1 MVAGHLTVAEVK
13 VSIFLL
19 SFAVALFGIALPKY
33 AGFHGTD
40 KNAFILFGN
49 ALASGVL
56 LSAGLVH
63 MLPDAESAL
72 HEVTNFPLGPTLA
85 GGMFCVLVIIEDFA
99 MSAASKKTQSPKSPH
114 SYEARKDTTIQSHII
129 EDGWCPWLLGRL
141 SNRGQPRCRG
151 AKETCATSSLLGK
164 NPRPMMWLPL
174 WQVTNLLRRMAGLS
188 PRGRNVPGSYPYESE
203 CPGSGC
209 VTCDGC
215 REELDESSPSCHAD
229 EHAHAHDQS
238 HEGDSSV
245 HLHAHGAGALASRKM
260 SLVKAACLFSALC
273 FHSVAEGMGL
283 GSATHAPMVVSLA
296 AAILVHKGLAA
307 FALGAAL
314 CHDPELSMTRFCVLA
329 IIFSVSTPFGGI
341 LGWSLSQNF
350 GGVAVGICTA
360 CAAGTFLQVATLEL
374 IPASLAAPAEGRRK
388 RCATIGFGFMMFSTL
403 AKWV

>member
-1 MVAGHLTVAEVK
+1 
-13 VSIFLL
+13 
-19 SFAVALFGIALPKY
+19 
-33 AGFHGTD
+33 
-40 KNAFILFGN
+40 
-49 ALASGVL
+49 
-56 LSAGLVH
+56 
-63 MLPDAESAL
+63 
-72 HEVTNFPLGPTLA
+72 
-85 GGMFCVLVIIEDFA
+85 

-314 CHDPELSMTRFCVLA
+314 CHDPELSMFQHLLEVFWAGLFHKILVASRSGFAQLVPLERSCRLLHWSSYLQAWQPLQKVVGSAVLRLA
-329 IIFSVSTPFGGI
+329 LVS
-341 LGWSLSQNF
+341 
-350 GGVAVGICTA
+350 
-360 CAAGTFLQVATLEL
+360 
-374 IPASLAAPAEGRRK
+374 
-388 RCATIGFGFMMFSTL
+388 
-403 AKWV
+403 